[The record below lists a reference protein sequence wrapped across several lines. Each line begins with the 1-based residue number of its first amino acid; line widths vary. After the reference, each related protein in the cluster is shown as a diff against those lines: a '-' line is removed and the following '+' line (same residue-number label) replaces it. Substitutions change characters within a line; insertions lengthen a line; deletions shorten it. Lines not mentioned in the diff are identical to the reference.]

1 MATKEQ
7 IQEWKKSYGEVYE
20 ITVQN
25 EDQNGNEIVKSGK
38 KEYTSYHKK
47 IGRRT
52 LSLAAQKSGGLSD
65 PIKFNETIV
74 ISSFIEGDV
83 EIKATDEFI
92 NAAAEQL
99 QEFIKQAEAK
109 IKKL

>member
-1 MATKEQ
+1 MVRCMKSLFRMKIRTAMRLSKVE
-7 IQEWKKSYGEVYE
+7 KKS
-20 ITVQN
+20 IHL
-25 EDQNGNEIVKSGK
+25 I
-38 KEYTSYHKK
+38 KK

-83 EIKATDEFI
+83 EVKTTDEFI

>member
-7 IQEWKKSYGEVYE
+7 IAEWKKSYGEVYQ
-20 ITVQN
+20 ITVKN
-25 EDQNGNEIVKSGK
+25 EDQTGNEIIPGGK
-38 KEYTSYHKK
+38 KEYTSIHKK

-52 LSLAAQKSGGLSD
+52 LSLAASKSGGLSD

-74 ISSFIEGDV
+74 INSFIEGDV
-83 EIKATDEFI
+83 EMKTTDEFI

-99 QEFIKQAEAK
+99 QEFIKQAEGR